1 MVMETESE
9 EIWKPIE
16 GFDCIYMVSNRGR
29 VIAAERI
36 FNGPSG
42 KKQHKRQR
50 FMAQYNGG
58 QSLYVQL
65 LKNGRLKHPFVQ
77 SLVANAFL
85 GPIPAG
91 CRLIHKDGNKHNNCL
106 ENLEYQLHEKS
117 ARIQP
122 SITVQ

>member
-16 GFDCIYMVSNRGR
+16 GFDGIYMVSNRGR

-50 FMAQYNGG
+50 LWLNTMGG
-58 QSLYVQL
+58 NLYMCSY
-65 LKNGRLKHPFVQ
+65 KKCRLKHPFVQ

-91 CRLIHKDGNKHNNCL
+91 CRLIHKDV
-106 ENLEYQLHEKS
+106 
-117 ARIQP
+117 I
-122 SITVQ
+122 SITTVLKTSNTNYMKIT